1 LKSIFEKGILSP
13 MRTERIG
20 LVTGASGGLGREI
33 AVALAGEAGTV
44 LVHYF
49 RHLRAAEETVRRI
62 QAAGAESGLL
72 QADISREA
80 GARGFIR
87 AAEKKWGRIDI
98 LVNNVGPILFKPW
111 DRLSAVDW
119 EKMWRGNL
127 WSAYACLA
135 AALPGMR
142 IRRFGRIVNIGFG
155 RAEQLAGF
163 PSILPY
169 AVAKTGLLVLTRT
182 AAAAEQGTGVT
193 INMVSPGLLKEGVLP
208 AGRRIPL
215 AALGT
220 YADVAEAVRF
230 LVSDKARRVTGT
242 NLLVAGTWKM

>member
-1 LKSIFEKGILSP
+1 
-13 MRTERIG
+13 MRTDRIA

-33 AVALAGEAGTV
+33 AIALAGEAGTV

-49 RHLRAAEETVRRI
+49 RHQRAAEDTVWRI
-62 QAAGAESGLL
+62 QAAGAESGRL
-72 QADISREA
+72 QADLSREA
-80 GARGFIR
+80 GARGLIR
-87 AAEKKWGRIDI
+87 AAQKKWGRIDI

-142 IRRFGRIVNIGFG
+142 TRGFGRVINIGFG
-155 RAEQLAGF
+155 RSEQWAAF
-163 PSILPY
+163 PTILPY

-182 AAAAEQGTGVT
+182 AAAAEQGTGIT

-208 AGRRIPL
+208 PGHRVPS

-220 YADVAEAVRF
+220 YADVSEAVRF

>member
-1 LKSIFEKGILSP
+1 
-13 MRTERIG
+13 MRTDRIA
-20 LVTGASGGLGREI
+20 LVTGAAGGLGREI
-33 AVALAGEAGTV
+33 AVGLAGEAGTV
-44 LVHYF
+44 LVHFF
-49 RHLRAAEETVRRI
+49 RHHRGAEETVRRI
-62 QAAGAESGLL
+62 HATGAESGLL
-72 QADISREA
+72 QADLSGVAGSR
-80 GARGFIR
+80 GLIR
-87 AAEKKWGRIDI
+87 TAEKRWGRIDI

-111 DRLSAVDW
+111 DRLSAADW

-142 IRRFGRIVNIGFG
+142 TRRFGRIVNIGFG
-155 RAEQLAGF
+155 RAEQLAAF
-163 PSILPY
+163 PTILPY

-208 AGRRIPL
+208 PGRRVPPP
-215 AALGT
+215 ALGT
-220 YADVAEAVRF
+220 YADVSEAVRF
-230 LVSDKARRVTGT
+230 LVSDQARRVTGT